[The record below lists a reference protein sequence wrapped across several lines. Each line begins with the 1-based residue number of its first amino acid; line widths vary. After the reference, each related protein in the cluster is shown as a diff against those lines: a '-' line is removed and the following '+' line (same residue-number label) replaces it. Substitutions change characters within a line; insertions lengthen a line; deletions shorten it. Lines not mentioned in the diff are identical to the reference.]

1 MVCSKCNI
9 SEYGTF
15 FSKGKY
21 RILDVE
27 AEDDKWFVSTE
38 ETIICTSLLKKYQ
51 CELLYA
57 NLAFLCKS
65 QIFNELFGINEEEEA
80 QSKTSNKRLK
90 MNRPTLDRRRL
101 EDAFLLYAVKN
112 VCRSYSIKCDQTI
125 TDRNTLLKSI
135 NEDFYKKFV
144 EKWSGHQ
151 CEKQGCG
158 RVLVL
163 DGNMKTSRRVC
174 AVKDITSVVFPTMK
188 EEFKTGCLNTP
199 IQDSKFCSLHESN
212 SMAKDHEDET
222 ELTIDKNHE
231 TRVSE
236 ETEENV
242 DEGELD
248 SINDN
253 LKIDQETTGDYSV
266 LQICA
271 IKETRNSK
279 LYQILWHTG
288 EKTWVRDEKIPEHIK
303 NQGTFLVEQVTD
315 TNLGCDQNVAVIKP
329 TSTINCAK
337 QNSTT
342 AKKKRCQTEKTKHSA
357 RDKKTSGVL
366 VFTSPC
372 GVVVNMKEL
381 YISESKLQVY
391 GHLYEL
397 LKMESMKDI
406 ECIVYDD
413 ACHLKKYSMNRRE
426 KSEKLADMDYRS
438 DRFHFKNHID
448 TWCRANCN
456 PDNSDSLKDVNT
468 EICEQLF
475 SWFSKYKHMTKHMN
489 RERYTFMVL
498 YLMHLHNERITK

>member
-1 MVCSKCNI
+1 MSYLNSEKIKFQFWKLYFEIGDSVIDNLDVAKYFYEQIFHEPPTNSHLIKFMKDVDNLLYECKTDKDDVGKKLTVFYIPNKRTCRFCGNKLISSNKTESTFFDEIHGIRRGWRFRMVCSKCNI

-381 YISESKLQVY
+381 YISESKL
-391 GHLYEL
+391 
-397 LKMESMKDI
+397 M
-406 ECIVYDD
+406 
-413 ACHLKKYSMNRRE
+413 
-426 KSEKLADMDYRS
+426 YR
-438 DRFHFKNHID
+438 I
-448 TWCRANCN
+448 
-456 PDNSDSLKDVNT
+456 
-468 EICEQLF
+468 
-475 SWFSKYKHMTKHMN
+475 
-489 RERYTFMVL
+489 
-498 YLMHLHNERITK
+498 